1 VYSALEVD
9 GLTQFELPSFE
20 QQMALAQKHG
30 LDTLLFC
37 PNAWALRHRF
47 VNQETGEVVR
57 ARCNRWE
64 CLYCGPR
71 KVNLWRQL
79 IREAQPTLHVVLTR
93 VGWTVQEASR
103 VYTTVLQYLRR
114 GSKGIGRGHIG
125 AREAYPVECFAVLEE
140 HKDFERVG
148 FHWHVL
154 VKGVDYLPHEV
165 VKEALRSATKG
176 RSYVVRVRKIKD
188 QRGIGYVTKYLTK
201 GVTLPQRGTKQR
213 RYEVVKPTFDAV
225 EGVQDDRGDTYLYR
239 TRLDE
244 QGQAVV
250 ERVVQTEEAVSR
262 ARRIRYTR
270 HFFPDSTAAL
280 RARLFADLDSEEAV
294 LDGETPD
301 LDSDAALAEGSRWT
315 LYEQEPF
322 SSDIQDYRDQRQSA
336 LEESLIDLRE
346 GKYLYSGRVV
356 NVWAYQ
362 RGVLRSLER
371 QMASHAQDKGE

>member
-1 VYSALEVD
+1 VR
-9 GLTQFELPSFE
+9 GFETPSFE
-20 QQMALAQKHG
+20 EQMALVQRHG
-30 LDTLLFC
+30 LETLLFC

-47 VNQETGEVVR
+47 VNQATGEIVR

-103 VYTTVLQYLRR
+103 VYTTVLQYVRR
-114 GSKGIGRGHIG
+114 GSKGRGRERLG
-125 AREAYPVECFAVLEE
+125 AREAYPIECFAVLEE

-154 VKGVDYLPHEV
+154 VKGVEFLPHEI

-188 QRGIGYVTKYLTK
+188 ARGVGYVTKYLTK
-201 GVTLPQRGTKQR
+201 GVTLPRRGTTERQVER
-213 RYEVVKPTFDAV
+213 VKPVFKVV
-225 EGVQDDRGDTYLYR
+225 EEVQDDRGTPYLYGAH
-239 TRLDE
+239 LDA

-250 ERVVQTEEAVSR
+250 EPITYVEAVVSR

-270 HFFPDSTAAL
+270 HFFPESTAVL
-280 RARLFADLDSEEAV
+280 RARLFADLDAETWTVDAAASNQQDQAV
-294 LDGETPD
+294 LPEQSG
-301 LDSDAALAEGSRWT
+301 WM
-315 LYEQEPF
+315 LYEQAPF
-322 SSDIQDYRDQRQSA
+322 SQDMRDYHERWQVALSDSVQA
-336 LEESLIDLRE
+336 LRE
-346 GKYLYSGRVV
+346 GHALYSGRVV

-362 RGVLRSLER
+362 RGVLRSLVR
-371 QMASHAQDKGE
+371 QRASEEALTGKKG

>member
-1 VYSALEVD
+1 MS
-9 GLTQFELPSFE
+9 QFVGVSFE
-20 QQMALAQKHG
+20 EQMALVKQHQ

-47 VNQETGEVVR
+47 INQETGEVVR

-79 IREAQPTLHVVLTR
+79 IREAQPVLHVVLTR

-114 GSKGIGRGHIG
+114 GSKGRGRECIG
-125 AREAYPVECFAVLEE
+125 AREAYPIECFAVLEE

-154 VKGVDYLPHEV
+154 VKGVDYLPHEA

-176 RSYVVRVRKIKD
+176 HSYVVRVRKIKD
-188 QRGIGYVTKYLTK
+188 ARGIGYVTKYLTK
-201 GVTLPQRGTKQR
+201 GVTLPRRGTTR
-213 RYEVVKPTFDAV
+213 REVEIVKPIFDTV
-225 EGVQDDRGDTYLYR
+225 EGVQDDHGNAYLYR
-239 TRLDE
+239 TLLDE

-250 ERVVQTEEAVSR
+250 ERVIQTEEVVSR

-270 HFFPDSTAAL
+270 HFFPESTAVL
-280 RARLFADLDSEEAV
+280 RARLFADPDAEELA
-294 LDGETPD
+294 LDGEGPD
-301 LDSDAALAEGSRWT
+301 LDEDVVQPEKSCWT
-315 LYEQEPF
+315 LYEQAPF
-322 SSDIQDYRDQRQSA
+322 SHDVRDYRERRDSA
-336 LEESLIDLRE
+336 LADSIHDLRD
-346 GKYLYSGRVV
+346 GKFLYSGRIV

-362 RGVLRSLER
+362 RGVLRSLGR
-371 QMASHAQDKGE
+371 HMASKPCAK